1 MTFAETLNQNE
12 CSCGVED
19 GVTFFLSE
27 DGAKAPTEVGDYRI
41 ETDVCGAL
49 VEHYGEQ
56 YLVVGFEKNTDKRV
70 CAVYDNKTRLWT
82 DLTAS

>member
-19 GVTFFLSE
+19 GVTFFLSD
-27 DGAKAPTEVGDYRI
+27 DGAKAPTEVDGYRL
-41 ETDVCGAL
+41 ESDVCGVL

-56 YLVVGFEKNTDKRV
+56 YLVVGFEKSTDKRV
-70 CAVYDNKTRLWT
+70 SAVYDDKTRHWT
-82 DLTAS
+82 DLS